1 MLFLRPFVT
10 YSVEKKSPKM
20 FRDVIA
26 YASDPW
32 SPAQNG
38 YLRQPMYAVGM

>member
-10 YSVEKKSPKM
+10 YSVENSPET

-32 SPAQNG
+32 SLAQNG